1 MKKILVIAALSGLAA
16 AFAQDEGTG
25 SSISDLSISGTFA
38 YESEYVFRG
47 LQFADESFQPS
58 VEIGYPVA
66 DGNIYAGIWV
76 NDPISAGNGNAQG
89 GTQEIDFYGGFAY
102 PIDVVTLDVGF
113 TYYWFPQN
121 ETSGGD
127 TFKVDDFKDFVAGDQ
142 DEFAAANIDQTQE
155 VFIGASAEIPDFP
168 VSPALYFYYDFAL
181 EAVTVEASVGYSYDL
196 GEAVG
201 VDGIAI
207 DTSAYVGVVDAN
219 DANGNLD
226 SGFGFVNADGEI
238 ERLEDSPENG
248 YTYAGLSADLV
259 YSFNEFVSA
268 SFGIRWAVNND
279 EADTDGDTGGKR
291 EDVDSNQFW
300 YGASIGFSY

>member
-1 MKKILVIAALSGLAA
+1 MKKILAIAALSGLAA

-66 DGNIYAGIWV
+66 DGNVYAGIWV

-89 GTQEIDFYGGFAY
+89 GLQEIDIYGGFAY

-113 TYYWFPQN
+113 TYF
-121 ETSGGD
+121 
-127 TFKVDDFKDFVAGDQ
+127 FKVDDFKDFVAGDQ
-142 DEFAAANIDQTQE
+142 DEFAAGNVDQTQE
-155 VFIGASAEIPDFP
+155 IYIGASAEIPDVP
-168 VSPALYFYYDFAL
+168 VTPAVYFYYDFAL
-181 EAVTVEASVGYSYDL
+181 EAVTVEASIGYTYDL
-196 GEAVG
+196 GEEVG

-226 SGFGFVNADGEI
+226 SGFGFINDKGKI

-268 SFGIRWAVNND
+268 SFGVRWAVNND
-279 EADTDGDTGGKR
+279 ETDTDGDTGGKR